1 MKALPGSVLVL
12 PLLPAGSES
21 LPSQFLSLGGL
32 GSWDGPA
39 MSNMTT
45 RGPKSPHKGSVG
57 LTTQDHPASPM
68 DTGVGP
74 PLGPQPA
81 LSLHDPMCQA
91 LCLQRGG
98 ISSQSD

>member
-1 MKALPGSVLVL
+1 MKALPGSVLVP

-21 LPSQFLSLGGL
+21 LPSRFLSLGGL

-68 DTGVGP
+68 DRGVGP

-81 LSLHDPMCQA
+81 LSLHDPMCQV